1 MAQKIVGR
9 ALRCYRATTMFVRF
23 RQATRLQVSLIETRR
38 VGGKVRHEHVAS
50 FGAIATPP
58 SVADRIQFWQRLHDR
73 LDKLANRLDAATQ
86 SKILG
91 EVHER
96 IPMVTL
102 DEQHDLKL
110 QNAESD
116 QQFWAGLRDMNQAT
130 AEGQRGLAAAAGG
143 AAAGCEAEAAKADAN
158 AAVAKER
165 VERLKKGEDVPG
177 GLGRPFTREDCERIL
192 RDAGFTTSDFRNL
205 EIVHEVSELGGFEE
219 MLKETHKMVERAERA
234 ASRAVLRRLLSR
246 DSE

>member
-1 MAQKIVGR
+1 MDVVAQKIVGR

-23 RQATRLQVSLIETRR
+23 RQATRLQVSLVETRR

-73 LDKLANRLDAATQ
+73 LGKLANRLDAATQ

-102 DEQHDLKL
+102 DEQHALKL
-110 QNAESD
+110 QNAEGEER
-116 QQFWAGLRDMNQAT
+116 FWAGIRNMNQAT
-130 AEGQRGLAAAAGG
+130 AEDQKGIAALAGG
-143 AAAGCEAEAAKADAN
+143 TASNLEAEAVKADAKA
-158 AAVAKER
+158 AAVKEQPPSVR
-165 VERLKKGEDVPG
+165 MNDEG
-177 GLGRPFTREDCERIL
+177 
-192 RDAGFTTSDFRNL
+192 ATTS
-205 EIVHEVSELGGFEE
+205 
-219 MLKETHKMVERAERA
+219 A
-234 ASRAVLRRLLSR
+234 AHPIASLPLLQTR
-246 DSE
+246 IP